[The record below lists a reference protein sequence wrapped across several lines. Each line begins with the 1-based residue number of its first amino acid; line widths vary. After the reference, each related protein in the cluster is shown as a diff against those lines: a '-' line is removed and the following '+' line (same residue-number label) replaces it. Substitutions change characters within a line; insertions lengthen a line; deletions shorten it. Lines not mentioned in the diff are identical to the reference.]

1 MRVDQANEFTG
12 HLAGQHHADHIH
24 GFRSGDT
31 QSALVFGLDTQGLK
45 HLGYLRTATVH
56 HDRVQSHLTQ
66 EHHVFGEAGFQMIV
80 DHRVAAIFDDDALS
94 GEFLQPRQRFDK
106 HFRLLVGAQVGVHV
120 EVESRSFEF
129 FGHSYSIS
137 FRSQR

>member
-1 MRVDQANEFTG
+1 MDSYKGEQDDIR
-12 HLAGQHHADHIH
+12 HH
-24 GFRSGDT
+24 SVLEP
-31 QSALVFGLDTQGLK
+31 LVN
-45 HLGYLRTATVH
+45 HC
-56 HDRVQSHLTQ
+56 
-66 EHHVFGEAGFQMIV
+66 I
-80 DHRVAAIFDDDALS
+80 AAIFDDDALS

-129 FGHSYSIS
+129 FGHSCSIS

>member
-1 MRVDQANEFTG
+1 MLER
-12 HLAGQHHADHIH
+12 
-24 GFRSGDT
+24 
-31 QSALVFGLDTQGLK
+31 
-45 HLGYLRTATVH
+45 RTARQIAVNQAAKCHQPQCEAH
-56 HDRVQSHLTQ
+56 H
-66 EHHVFGEAGFQMIV
+66 
-80 DHRVAAIFDDDALS
+80 DDDALS

>member
-1 MRVDQANEFTG
+1 MKFEDIVKKVSSFVAAFIVFFIAAGMYLSWKGFVMQPDGRIVLVKQAN
-12 HLAGQHHADHIH
+12 
-24 GFRSGDT
+24 
-31 QSALVFGLDTQGLK
+31 
-45 HLGYLRTATVH
+45 
-56 HDRVQSHLTQ
+56 
-66 EHHVFGEAGFQMIV
+66 
-80 DHRVAAIFDDDALS
+80 AAIFDDDALS

-129 FGHSYSIS
+129 FGHSCSIS